1 MPYRAP
7 LARLERVLFATAGAL
22 DIAIGITE
30 LLSTAPM
37 EHRASAFQ
45 LLYRLWPPTF
55 LLWPLAWVAVGV
67 VLLGGAKRAF
77 LARSGAFA
85 SAALF
90 LVWAAGSGLSWWW
103 SYGATLAATFAYVQ
117 VAVVLAICG
126 VSVMSTENAV
136 LLEHRL
142 QDQVDALRE
151 RVERLDRARR
161 ERGMV
166 LSWQGTDDEWSLLLA
181 ALWRACDQ
189 CQKQYPNHRNLCPPC
204 REQTRDQRYL
214 ARLLAARRGLGR
226 YYERPGVEPGVPS
239 WRRVAR

>member
-7 LARLERVLFATAGAL
+7 LARLERLLFASAGAL
-22 DIAIGITE
+22 DILIGITE

-45 LLYRLWPPTF
+45 VLYRLLPPS
-55 LLWPLAWVAVGV
+55 LVLWPLAWVAVGL
-67 VLLGGAKRAF
+67 VLLGGAKRAV

-117 VAVVLAICG
+117 VAVVLAVCG
-126 VSVMSTENAV
+126 VFVMSAENAV

-142 QDQVDALRE
+142 EDRIRDLDARIDMLERE
-151 RVERLDRARR
+151 R
-161 ERGMV
+161 RG
-166 LSWQGTDDEWSLLLA
+166 G
-181 ALWRACDQ
+181 
-189 CQKQYPNHRNLCPPC
+189 P
-204 REQTRDQRYL
+204 
-214 ARLLAARRGLGR
+214 
-226 YYERPGVEPGVPS
+226 
-239 WRRVAR
+239 

>member
-7 LARLERVLFATAGAL
+7 LARLERVLFATAGVL

-45 LLYRLWPPTF
+45 LLYQLWPPTF
-55 LLWPLAWVAVGV
+55 LLWPLGWVAVGV

-90 LVWAAGSGLSWWW
+90 LVWAAGSWLSWHW

-117 VAVVLAICG
+117 VAVVLTVCG
-126 VSVMSTENAV
+126 VFVMSAENAV

-142 QDQVDALRE
+142 EDRIRALD
-151 RVERLDRARR
+151 ERLDAM
-161 ERGMV
+161 EH
-166 LSWQGTDDEWSLLLA
+166 T
-181 ALWRACDQ
+181 
-189 CQKQYPNHRNLCPPC
+189 
-204 REQTRDQRYL
+204 
-214 ARLLAARRGLGR
+214 RRG
-226 YYERPGVEPGVPS
+226 P
-239 WRRVAR
+239 